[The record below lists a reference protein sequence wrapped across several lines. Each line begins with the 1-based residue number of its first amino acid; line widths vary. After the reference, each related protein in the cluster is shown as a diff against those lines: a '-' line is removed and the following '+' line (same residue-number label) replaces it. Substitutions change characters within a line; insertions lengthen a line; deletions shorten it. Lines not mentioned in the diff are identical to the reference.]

1 MVTRSTQSAEV
12 PGSPGP
18 PEDELSPPDAALELL
33 DEGPAPPAEALEPPA
48 EALEPPAEALEP
60 LDEAPAPPADALEP
74 LDEEPPEL
82 EPVVSSPQ
90 AGRAAI
96 SAARESAR
104 RDMVRVNRTRCC
116 IGPHALAILGPRS
129 AVRAMT

>member
-1 MVTRSTQSAEV
+1 MVTRSMQSAEV

-18 PEDELSPPDAALELL
+18 PEDELSPPDEALELL
-33 DEGPAPPAEALEPPA
+33 DEGPAPPADALEPLD
-48 EALEPPAEALEP
+48 EAPEPPAGALEL

-82 EPVVSSPQ
+82 EPVVASPQ

-116 IGPHALAILGPRS
+116 IGPRASAMIGPRS
-129 AVRAMT
+129 AARAMT